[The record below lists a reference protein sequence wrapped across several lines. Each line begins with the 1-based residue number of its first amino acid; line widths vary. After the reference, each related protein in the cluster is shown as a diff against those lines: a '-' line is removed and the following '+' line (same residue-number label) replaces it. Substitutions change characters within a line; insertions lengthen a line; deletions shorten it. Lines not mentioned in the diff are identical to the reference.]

1 MKRKVDMNTLALG
14 NLRHRRRQYA
24 VMITGIIF
32 AMVLST
38 SIPLLF
44 FSASETVQKQHLDN
58 YGAQDVIVCAN
69 STDTEIYSDA
79 IEKGYL
85 RSYGLAHIIGYAYS
99 ADGEQ
104 RLGASVAWLDDKA
117 RELSNQRFIEGGY
130 PQKSGEIAVESNALI
145 RLGYK
150 DAKIGDTISLRFDV
164 QNGEGYLETTDK
176 QYTLCGI
183 AANKKNNLEHR
194 YYMPAGEYN
203 TDIPAIFVCQGSQ
216 VEPGGMEKLS
226 AYVTL
231 VPKNIPREE
240 EYFDGEGEPVTFYWY
255 LQSLDY
261 DRETKSYRDEFQFII
276 TFPNHRTIEKP

>member
-44 FSASETVQKQHLDN
+44 FSASETVQKQNLEN

-69 STDTEIYSDA
+69 STDTKIYNDA

-85 RSYGLAHIIGYAYS
+85 QSCGFAHIIGYAYS

-183 AANKKNNLEHR
+183 AANKKS
-194 YYMPAGEYN
+194 PV
-203 TDIPAIFVCQGSQ
+203 IPVHDAHVN
-216 VEPGGMEKLS
+216 VL
-226 AYVTL
+226 
-231 VPKNIPREE
+231 
-240 EYFDGEGEPVTFYWY
+240 
-255 LQSLDY
+255 
-261 DRETKSYRDEFQFII
+261 
-276 TFPNHRTIEKP
+276 